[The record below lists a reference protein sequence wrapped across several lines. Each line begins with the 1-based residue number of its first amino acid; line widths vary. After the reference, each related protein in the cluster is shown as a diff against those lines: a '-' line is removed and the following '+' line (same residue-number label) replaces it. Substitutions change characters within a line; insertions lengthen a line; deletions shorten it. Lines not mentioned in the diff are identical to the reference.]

1 MVNKLKQIVLI
12 LLVVLS
18 ASCSKKVAGLK
29 SFPEETKE
37 GYIKATVVNLTLDG
51 CSWLLQLE
59 DGKKLEPINLKEEFK
74 KDKLNVWIQY
84 QIKKGGMSVCMA
96 GEIVN
101 IIKIE
106 VR

>member
-1 MVNKLKQIVLI
+1 MANKLKQIVLI
-12 LLVVLS
+12 LLVVLT

-51 CSWLLQLE
+51 CSWMLQLE
-59 DGKKLEPINLKEEFK
+59 DGKKLEPVNLKEEFK

-84 QIKKGGMSVCMA
+84 QVKKGGMSVCMA
-96 GEIVN
+96 GEVIT
-101 IIKIE
+101 ISDIKL
-106 VR
+106 R

>member
-1 MVNKLKQIVLI
+1 MANKLKQIVLI
-12 LLVVLS
+12 LLVVLT

-59 DGKKLEPINLKEEFK
+59 DGKKLEPTNLNEEFK

-84 QIKKGGMSVCMA
+84 QIKKGGMSVCMV
-96 GEIVN
+96 GEI
-101 IIKIE
+101 ITISEIE
-106 VR
+106 LR